1 MMKYFFD
8 SIRTLIRKNKL
19 LFSLLLSYGFVCIF
33 LVCVLSVS
41 LFRTFAKQNTQ
52 DYITASSE
60 LMNRTADTVDLLF
73 SDLYETT
80 SFYFEND
87 ALLQRAMY
95 DREFSSG
102 DLVAIR
108 ERLTEYLSQNPYLH
122 SVYIVNVH
130 TGTVFSSFPGRFSFT
145 DFYDASVLDHFLLP
159 SGADEIYS
167 RSASSTVY
175 GISLPS
181 NLISIVHKKL
191 SHSGRVDGGIIT
203 NISCSYLQE
212 MLSSDSP
219 MQGNMYI
226 IDDNGKILF
235 HSSDAD
241 TMLKLPDDLH
251 AALVSAKNKTS
262 FSYRKDGTDYT
273 VLSRPG
279 SSFDFT
285 YFTMVSTASIQAGF
299 RQLRIFILLFSVLL
313 LSTAILIAFA
323 FAMRIYTPFYQFTS
337 KIRSKINRQLP
348 EMPADYNY
356 LNATYEYLLGNIENL
371 SREMEHY
378 CLNRLLSH
386 KYESYETLQN
396 DLKRW
401 DLSFSFEYFLVVR
414 FTFCHFKKLRSSYD
428 PAKLQHFQKDIAS
441 AITQNF
447 FLFAEIKTVLPKPD
461 SIALILN
468 AASFSPKD
476 ISCIQAAAA
485 EAIYAIY
492 QKFEIELCAGISEPA
507 PSLLTLY
514 TADSQASFAA
524 SCHVLRTAANLPFK
538 ACILAYNEVKYLEQA
553 EVCYPQIF
561 EKALLS
567 SIKSMHIEEI
577 SENLDH
583 FFSSLT
589 HTAPE
594 LASLY
599 LTRLC
604 VPLSSFFSETKDT
617 SLPHDFSSL
626 KTALEFSD
634 TLYEKQLY
642 LNQLLQ
648 HYLIQKQSW
657 KKQLEEQIVHQ
668 IQEWITEHFSDA
680 SLTLE
685 TIASANHYSSSY
697 LRRIFKDV
705 KHTSPTDFLM
715 NLRIE
720 KAKELLL
727 DTTLPAVQICEK
739 IGISNPKYF
748 YSIFKKTTGYTTS
761 EFRKKRGKPT

>member
-1 MMKYFFD
+1 MMKHFFD

-19 LFSLLLSYGFVCIF
+19 LFSLLLSYSFVCIF

-52 DYITASSE
+52 DYISASSE
-60 LMNRTADTVDLLF
+60 LMNRTANTVDLLF

-87 ALLQRAMY
+87 TLLQHAMY
-95 DREFSSG
+95 DREFSSD

-122 SVYIVNVH
+122 SIYIVNVH
-130 TGTVFSSFPGRFSFT
+130 TGTVFSSFPGKFSFT
-145 DFYDASVLDHFLLP
+145 DFYDAPVLDHFLLP

-191 SHSGRVDGGIIT
+191 SHSGRVDGGIIA

-212 MLSSDSP
+212 MLSSGSS
-219 MQGNMYI
+219 MQGTMYI
-226 IDDNGKILF
+226 ADGSGKILF
-235 HSSDAD
+235 HSSETD
-241 TMLKLPDDLH
+241 TMLKLPDDLRS
-251 AALVSAKNKTS
+251 ALASAKNKTS
-262 FSYRKDGTDYT
+262 FSYKKDGIRYI

-279 SSFDFT
+279 NSFDFT

-313 LSTAILIAFA
+313 LSAAILIAFA
-323 FAMRIYTPFYQFTS
+323 FAMRIYTPFYQFIS
-337 KIRSKINRQLP
+337 NIRSRMNRQIP

-356 LNATYEYLLGNIENL
+356 LNATYEYLLGNMENL

-386 KYESYETLQN
+386 KYDSYETLQN

-401 DLSFSFEYFLVVR
+401 DLSFSFEHFLVVQ
-414 FTFCHFKKLRSSYD
+414 FTFCRFKKLQSSYD
-428 PAKLQHFQKDIAS
+428 PAKLQHFQKDISS

-447 FLFAEIKTVLPKPD
+447 ASFAEIKTVLPKPD

-468 AASFSPKD
+468 AASFSPED
-476 ISCIQAAAA
+476 LSCIQAATA
-485 EAIYAIY
+485 EAIYAIH
-492 QKFEIELCAGISEPA
+492 QRFEIELCAGISEA
-507 PSLLTLY
+507 AASLLSLC
-514 TADSQASFAA
+514 DVGSQAAFAA
-524 SCHVLRTAANLPFK
+524 SCHVLRTTANAPFK
-538 ACILAYNEVKYLEQA
+538 ACVLSYSETRELEQA
-553 EVCYPQIF
+553 NSSYPQAC
-561 EKALLS
+561 EKALLTS
-567 SIKSMHIEEI
+567 LKNMHTEEI
-577 SENLDH
+577 SENLNH
-583 FFSSLT
+583 FFSLLAHS
-589 HTAPE
+589 APQ

-604 VPLSSFFSETKDT
+604 VPLSAFLAETEDT
-617 SLPHDFSSL
+617 GLPHDFSSL
-626 KTALEFSD
+626 KTALEYYD
-634 TLYEKQLY
+634 TLYEKQVY
-642 LNQLLQ
+642 LEQLLQ
-648 HYLIQKQSW
+648 QYLYQKQHAK
-657 KKQLEEQIVHQ
+657 KKQEEQIVQQ
-668 IQEWITEHFSDA
+668 IQIWITEHVSDA

-685 TIASANHYSSSY
+685 SIAAANHYSSSY

-705 KHTSPTDFLM
+705 ASTSPTDYLM

-727 DTTLPAVQICEK
+727 TTTLPAVQICEK

-748 YSIFKKTTGYTTS
+748 YSIFKKTTRYTTS
-761 EFRKKRGKPT
+761 EFRKKRGETT